1 MRITAQLALLLSLSS
16 GFVEASEL
24 RASLSHLQPDDRL
37 SALKVDGVQ
46 DSQWAGVIMPTI
58 AAAATVIGALALLL
72 VPDGEPPP
80 WIMAFSLSLAAGL
93 MVAVSVHMLTSTRQG
108 SALTLLD
115 VAVFLSGGLVCGL
128 FCGGLRYYMTN
139 DAETV
144 KKTDPDDGLDYSLD
158 ELRRKYTDTYDEQ
171 ELLEY
176 FHKSCQQQETTKRAP
191 SQIGSIMLVTL
202 CAHNIPE
209 GAAVAI
215 AASLTSPTLGVAL
228 MLAVALHNIPEGTA
242 LAIVLYRE
250 TGDWWQSFNKTVF
263 CGCMELFGAFLAL
276 IFIQANQGTPQA
288 LILMLTAVAGVM
300 CYVAVFEIFPEVIA
314 TKEWFAIVT
323 GFVLSMGLYFLT
335 MEVMKHYMTDG
346 GTASALRTTGTN
358 GPDWFI

>member
-1 MRITAQLALLLSLSS
+1 MRITAQLALLLSLSC

-128 FCGGLRYYMTN
+128 FCGGLRFYMTN
-139 DAETV
+139 DAE
-144 KKTDPDDGLDYSLD
+144 
-158 ELRRKYTDTYDEQ
+158 
-171 ELLEY
+171 
-176 FHKSCQQQETTKRAP
+176 ETTKRAP

-300 CYVAVFEIFPEVIA
+300 CYVAVIEIFPEVIA

>member
-1 MRITAQLALLLSLSS
+1 MCMTAQLALLLGVSSSL
-16 GFVEASEL
+16 VEAWEL
-24 RASLSHLQPDDRL
+24 RASTGHLQPGDQP
-37 SALKVDGVQ
+37 SALKVEGIQ

-108 SALTLLD
+108 SALTYVD
-115 VAVFLSGGLVCGL
+115 VVVFLSGGLVCGL
-128 FCGGLRYYMTN
+128 FCKGLRFFMTN
-139 DAETV
+139 DVEGE

-158 ELRRKYTDTYDEQ
+158 ELRGKYDDVYDEQ

-176 FHKSCQQQETTKRAP
+176 FRKSRRQQEETKKAP

-215 AASLTSPTLGVAL
+215 AASLTSPTLGIAL

-276 IFIQANQGTPQA
+276 VFIQANQGTPQA

-300 CYVAVFEIFPEVIA
+300 CYVAVMEIFPEVIA

-335 MEVMKHYMTDG
+335 MEVMRHYMSEGD
-346 GTASALRTTGTN
+346 TASALRIPGTN

>member
-1 MRITAQLALLLSLSS
+1 MRITAQLALLLSLSC

-24 RASLSHLQPDDRL
+24 RASFSHLQPDDQL
-37 SALKVDGVQ
+37 SALKVNGVQ

-128 FCGGLRYYMTN
+128 FCGGLRFYMTN
-139 DAETV
+139 DAE
-144 KKTDPDDGLDYSLD
+144 
-158 ELRRKYTDTYDEQ
+158 
-171 ELLEY
+171 
-176 FHKSCQQQETTKRAP
+176 ETTKRAP

-300 CYVAVFEIFPEVIA
+300 CYVAVIEIFPEVIA